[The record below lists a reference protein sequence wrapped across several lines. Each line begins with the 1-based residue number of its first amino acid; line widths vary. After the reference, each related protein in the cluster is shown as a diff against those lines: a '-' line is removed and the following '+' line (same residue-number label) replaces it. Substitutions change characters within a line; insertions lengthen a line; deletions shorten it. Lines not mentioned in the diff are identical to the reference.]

1 MKNTIHAIA
10 GIHARMHNHSG
21 TSYSAVRVCQS
32 AFHNSSG
39 IKAPDS
45 KIKAARTM
53 PPIISGNEANRILR
67 AHFGSFMGV
76 SCLSFELRRNA
87 DLQLLPSVPI
97 SANKIG

>member
-21 TSYSAVRVCQS
+21 TPYSAVRVCQS
-32 AFHNSSG
+32 AFHNSGG
-39 IKAPDS
+39 INAPDS

-67 AHFGSFMGV
+67 AHFGSFMGAFV
-76 SCLSFELRRNA
+76 SALSCGATLIFNVCREC
-87 DLQLLPSVPI
+87 Q
-97 SANKIG
+97 